1 MAPVNIPEVQAELE
15 AAFACYEAALLAN
28 DIETLNRLFWD
39 SALTLRYGLHDMQYS
54 HDEIARFR
62 RERGAIAQQRTL
74 RNTHVTTFGQDYGV
88 ANTEFIR
95 QGTNRLGRQS
105 QTWVR
110 TDDGWKIVAAHVSFL
125 EKAER

>member
-1 MAPVNIPEVQAELE
+1 MVEVNIPDVQAELE
-15 AAFACYEAALLAN
+15 AAFACYEAALMAN

-39 SALTLRYGLHDMQYS
+39 SPLTLRYGVSELQYS

-74 RNTHVTTFGQDYGV
+74 RNTRITTFGQDFGV

-95 QGTNRLGRQS
+95 HGSNRVGRQS

-110 TDDGWKIVAAHVSFL
+110 TDDGWKIVAAHVSFP
-125 EKAER
+125 AE